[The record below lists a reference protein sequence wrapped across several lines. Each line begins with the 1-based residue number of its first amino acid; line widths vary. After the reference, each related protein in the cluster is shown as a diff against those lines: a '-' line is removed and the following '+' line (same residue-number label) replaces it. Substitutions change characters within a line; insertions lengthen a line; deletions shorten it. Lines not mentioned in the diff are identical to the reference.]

1 MSEKEMKIGKDYIGV
16 GCGAFIVNDKNQF
29 LLQKRN
35 KEPEKGYW
43 SIPGGRLEMYETFEE
58 AVVREVKEETDLDI
72 EVVGLCGICDHI
84 VDIPGETKSH
94 WISPSYLCKVISGEA
109 KIMEPNKHLDMKW
122 FDIANPPENITITT
136 AKALDDYFYNIQSE
150 KYDLNNKLV
159 KHIRKKVFPVY
170 EKNDKGHG
178 LKHIRQVISR
188 SFELVENNKLDVDI
202 NMVYTIAAY
211 HDIGRKSERDKDNHE
226 EISAEMMREDLELEK
241 YFSEDKLKLIEEAI
255 VDHRASLEYEAR
267 SIYGKI
273 VSSADREIFLDNILY
288 RSYFFQKNKHPEC
301 DKLGVIEN
309 SYKKLNS
316 KYGKG
321 GYAKMY
327 FSDEKYQKF
336 ITEMQVLLE
345 NKDEFIR
352 RESLLEE

>member
-1 MSEKEMKIGKDYIGV
+1 MIEKELKVEDS
-16 GCGAFIVNDKNQF
+16 F
-29 LLQKRN
+29 LQK
-35 KEPEKGYW
+35 E
-43 SIPGGRLEMYETFEE
+43 
-58 AVVREVKEETDLDI
+58 
-72 EVVGLCGICDHI
+72 
-84 VDIPGETKSH
+84 
-94 WISPSYLCKVISGEA
+94 
-109 KIMEPNKHLDMKW
+109 
-122 FDIANPPENITITT
+122 
-136 AKALDDYFYNIQSE
+136 
-150 KYDLNNKLV
+150 YDLNGELI
-159 KHIRKKVFPVY
+159 KHIQENVFPVY

-178 LKHIRQVISR
+178 MRHIRQVIAR
-188 SFELVENNKLDVDI
+188 SFELVSENSLDVDM

>member
-1 MSEKEMKIGKDYIGV
+1 MEIARDYIGV

-35 KEPEKGYW
+35 KIPEKGYW
-43 SIPGGRLEMYETFEE
+43 SIPGGKVEMFETFEE
-58 AVVREVKEETDLDI
+58 AVVREIKEETDLTI
-72 EVVGLCGICDHI
+72 EVVKLCGICDHI
-84 VDIPGETKSH
+84 VDIPGEPKSH
-94 WISPSYLCKVISGEA
+94 WISPSYICKVISGEP
-109 KIMEPNKHLDMKW
+109 KIMEPTKHLDLKW

-150 KYDLNNKLV
+150 KYNLDNSLV
-159 KHIRKKVFPVY
+159 KHIRKNVFPVY

-188 SFELVENNKLDVDI
+188 SFELVDNNNLDVDM
-202 NMVYTIAAY
+202 NMVYTIASY

-226 EISAEMMREDLELEK
+226 EISAEMMREDLELTK
-241 YFSEDKLKLIEEAI
+241 YFSEDKLKIIEEAI
-255 VDHRASLEYEAR
+255 VDHRASLEYEA
-267 SIYGKI
+267 
-273 VSSADREIFLDNILY
+273 ADREIFLDNILY

-309 SYKKLNS
+309 SYQKLNK
-316 KYGKG
+316 KYGKN

-327 FSDEKYQKF
+327 FTDEKYEKF
-336 ITEMQVLLE
+336 INEMQVLLE
-345 NKDEFIR
+345 NKEEFIR